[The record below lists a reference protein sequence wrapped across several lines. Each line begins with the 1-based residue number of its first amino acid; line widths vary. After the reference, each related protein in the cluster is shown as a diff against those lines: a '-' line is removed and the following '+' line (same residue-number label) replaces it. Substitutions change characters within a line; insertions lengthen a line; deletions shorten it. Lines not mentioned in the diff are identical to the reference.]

1 MLLLAAAAIAASAPQ
16 PPASGS
22 VAARVQARV
31 TIRILA
37 GATVRFGEAGSQNQA
52 VERTTI
58 VRTEGSVQAVKLM
71 EFQ

>member
-1 MLLLAAAAIAASAPQ
+1 MFLLVAAAIAASAHL
-16 PPASGS
+16 PPANGP

-58 VRTEGSVQAVKLM
+58 VRTEGSAQPVKLM